1 MKKKIWIPIVVS
13 VVLLAILFV
22 PIPMGSYDDG
32 GTREYIA
39 LTYKI
44 VDWNKLSADG
54 VYEKTCI
61 YFGKDRL
68 KSINQLWL
76 DESET
81 IEHEFRAVVKEINGE
96 WIKVE
101 PVKGEVECNYSLEI
115 EFHSGNLPETIILK
129 ISGDDN
135 ERRETFTVFC

>member
-13 VVLLAILFV
+13 VVLLAVLFV

-44 VDWNKLSADG
+44 VDWNKVSADG
-54 VYEKTCI
+54 VYEKTRI

-81 IEHEFRAVVKEINGE
+81 IEPEFRAVVKEINGA
-96 WIKVE
+96 KLAY
-101 PVKGEVECNYSLEI
+101 PKGVKS
-115 EFHSGNLPETIILK
+115 K
-129 ISGDDN
+129 
-135 ERRETFTVFC
+135 